1 MKTRLFAAFF
11 AVILPI
17 TLLCGCS
24 VKRLTLDEYKTELD
38 AAFKGWTGAVS
49 EWAVFGSK
57 NVFKDPENPDF
68 DELCKNR
75 AGLELKIIQV
85 DSALD
90 EFDKLGNP
98 PEEFDELHNKLK
110 NAVGI
115 EREWLKIQ
123 RKINDSQTK
132 EEYLAALK
140 NAETFFD
147 KYDSSLE
154 NPVTLP
160 MVYAAIVIKQK
171 SAESDLS
178 RAVSQ

>member
-1 MKTRLFAAFF
+1 MKTRLFAAVF

-24 VKRLTLDEYKTELD
+24 VKRLTLDEYKTELE
-38 AAFKGWTGAVS
+38 AAFKGWKGAVL
-49 EWAVFGSK
+49 EWAEVSAK

-75 AGLELKIIQV
+75 AGLELKIV
-85 DSALD
+85 KVESALD
-90 EFDKLGNP
+90 EFDKVGNP

-110 NAVGI
+110 NGVSI
-115 EREWLKIQ
+115 EHEWLKIQ
-123 RKINDSQTK
+123 RGINASQTK
-132 EEYLAALK
+132 EDYLAALK
-140 NAETFFD
+140 KAETFFD

-160 MVYAAIVIKQK
+160 MVYAAIVIKQN
-171 SAESDLS
+171 SAESDQS

>member
-1 MKTRLFAAFF
+1 MKTRLFAAVF

-24 VKRLTLDEYKTELD
+24 VKRLTLDEYKTELE
-38 AAFKGWTGAVS
+38 AAFKGWTGAVL
-49 EWAVFGSK
+49 EWAEFSAK

-75 AGLELKIIQV
+75 AGLELKIV
-85 DSALD
+85 KVESALD
-90 EFDKLGNP
+90 EFDKVGNP

-110 NAVGI
+110 NGVSI
-115 EREWLKIQ
+115 EHEWLKIQ
-123 RKINDSQTK
+123 RGINASQTK
-132 EEYLAALK
+132 EDYLAALK
-140 NAETFFD
+140 KAETFFD

-160 MVYAAIVIKQK
+160 MAYAAIVIKQN
-171 SAESDLS
+171 SAESDQS

>member
-1 MKTRLFAAFF
+1 MKTRLLAAVL

-24 VKRLTLDEYKTELD
+24 VERLTLDGYKTELD
-38 AAFKGWTGAVS
+38 AAFKGWTGAVLD
-49 EWAVFGSK
+49 WADFGSK

-75 AGLELKIIQV
+75 AGLKQKIMQV
-85 DSALD
+85 ESALD

-110 NAVGI
+110 NGVSI

-123 RKINDSQTK
+123 RGINNSQTK
-132 EEYLAALK
+132 EEYLTALK

-160 MVYAAIVIKQK
+160 MVYAAIVIKWK
-171 SAESDLS
+171 SAESDQS

>member
-1 MKTRLFAAFF
+1 MKNRLLAAVF
-11 AVILPI
+11 AVFLPI

-24 VKRLTLDEYKTELD
+24 VERLTLDEYKTELD
-38 AAFKGWTGAVS
+38 AAFKGWTGAVL
-49 EWAVFGSK
+49 EWADFSSK

-75 AGLELKIIQV
+75 AGLEQKILQV
-85 DSALD
+85 ESAID

-98 PEEFDELHNKLK
+98 PEEYDELHQKLK
-110 NAVGI
+110 NGVSI

-123 RKINDSQTK
+123 RGINESQTK
-132 EEYLAALK
+132 EEYLAKLK
-140 NAETFFD
+140 SAETFFD
-147 KYDSSLE
+147 KYDSSFE

-171 SAESDLS
+171 SAESDRS

>member
-1 MKTRLFAAFF
+1 MKNRLIAAVL

-24 VKRLTLDEYKTELD
+24 VKRLTLEEYKTELD
-38 AAFKGWTGAVS
+38 AAFKGWTGAVL
-49 EWAVFGSK
+49 EWADFGSK
-57 NVFKDPENPDF
+57 NVFKDTENPDF

-75 AGLELKIIQV
+75 AGLELKILRV
-85 DSALD
+85 ESALD

-98 PEEFDELHNKLK
+98 PAEYDELHNKLK
-110 NAVGI
+110 NGVSI

-123 RKINDSQTK
+123 RGINNSQTK

-140 NAETFFD
+140 NAEKFFD
-147 KYDSSLE
+147 KYDSSFE

-160 MVYAAIVIKQK
+160 AVYTAIVLK
-171 SAESDLS
+171 
-178 RAVSQ
+178 